1 MKRVMQDERGMALA
15 LAIVALVIVGAL
27 VAGAFFSGDQE
38 QRMAENSRYQAQS
51 FGVVEG
57 GAVEQIGVWDRTAYN
72 ARRPYPLDSAAPV
85 ALTQAPRKTGS
96 YSGSIFK
103 LTGNLYLMDFTGRDT
118 MSRANRLRGGGFSQR
133 LGVLS
138 RITPLQADVQAAFTV
153 GGPVAWGGGNTFVQG
168 ADAPPP
174 AGANW
179 SSCGPAGASLAGARA
194 KAAGD
199 IGASNGQYSGSPNSI
214 ISPTMDSS
222 TFYNYGYTNYV
233 QLSQQASIQLAP
245 GTYSPA
251 PVVLNG
257 VCQTGNTTNWGDG
270 NDHSAACGTYFPIIW
285 LKGPTGPG
293 SGTWNIAGGQGQGVL
308 LVDGDVSFQGN
319 FTFYGMIVVRGKS
332 TTIANST
339 IKIYGTLLTKTA
351 DFGANSSGSGSFT
364 VNWSSC
370 ALSQSLSGT
379 GLGALARS
387 RSFVPLY

>member
-1 MKRVMQDERGMALA
+1 MKRVLQDERGMALA

-27 VAGAFFSGDQE
+27 VAGAFFSGEQE

-51 FGVVEG
+51 FGVAEG
-57 GAVEQIGVWDRTAYN
+57 GAIETIGQWNRTSYN
-72 ARRPYPLDSAAPV
+72 ARRPYPLDSAAPIV
-85 ALTQAPRKTGS
+85 QTQSPKKTGS

-103 LTGNLYLMDFTGRDT
+103 VTDNLYLMDFTGRDS
-118 MSRANRLRGGGFSQR
+118 MSRSNRLRGGGFSQR
-133 LGVLS
+133 LGVLT
-138 RITPLQADVQAAFTV
+138 RITPLQADIQAAFTV

-174 AGANW
+174 ASANW
-179 SSCGPAGASLAGARA
+179 NSCTTGAPLAGARA

-199 IGASNGQYSGSPNSI
+199 IGASNGQYSGTPPSI

-233 QLSQQASIQLAP
+233 ALSQQASITLAP

-251 PVVLNG
+251 PVAVNG
-257 VCQTGNTTNWGDG
+257 VCQTQNVTNWGDG
-270 NDHSAACGTYFPIIW
+270 NDHNGACGTYFPIVW
-285 LKGPTGPG
+285 LHGPTGPG
-293 SGTWNIAGGQGQGVL
+293 SGSWNIAGGQGQGVL

-339 IKIYGTLLTKTA
+339 IKIYGTLLSKTA

-370 ALSQSLSGT
+370 ALSQALSGT

-387 RSFVPLY
+387 RSWVPLY

>member
-27 VAGAFFSGDQE
+27 VAGAFFSGEQE

-57 GAVEQIGVWDRTAYN
+57 GATEQIGVWNRTTYN

-85 ALTQAPRKTGS
+85 LLTQAPRKTGS
-96 YSGSIFK
+96 YSGEIYK
-103 LTGNLYLMDFTGRDT
+103 LTDNLYLMDFTGRDT
-118 MSRANRLRGGGFSQR
+118 MSSANRLRGGGFGQR

-138 RITPLQADVQAAFTV
+138 RITPLQADIQAAMTV
-153 GGPVAWGGGNTFVQG
+153 GGPVSWGGGNTFVQG

-179 SSCGPAGASLAGARA
+179 NSCTTGAALAGVRA

-199 IGASNGQYSGSPNSI
+199 IGASNGQYSGTPNSI

-233 QLSQQASIQLAP
+233 QLSQQANIQLAS

-257 VCQTGNTTNWGDG
+257 VCQTGNATNWGDG
-270 NDHSAACGTYFPIIW
+270 NNHNNACGTYFPIVW

-339 IKIYGTLLTKTA
+339 IKIYGTLLSKTA

-370 ALSQSLSGT
+370 ALSQALSGT